1 MRKFFYADDEEIKRG
16 ETTDVYFVR
25 TKKILEAKGLTK
37 VRVVAEITNG
47 RLPENWEWGVLC
59 GVEEAANLLE
69 GLPIDVY
76 SMPEGSI
83 FKCRDY
89 NGLREPV
96 MFIEGPYG
104 DFCIYETPLLGL
116 LCQSSGV
123 ATKAARVKKAI
134 GNKPAIA
141 FGIRRMHPVISP
153 MLDRAAYIGGLDGV
167 SSLKGAKTIGKEP
180 VGTMPHAL
188 IIVLGDQVK
197 AWKAFDEVIPRE
209 VSRIALVDTY
219 FDEKAEAIMAA
230 EALGEKLYAVR
241 LDTPSSRRGD
251 FAEIVRE
258 VRWELDA
265 RGYRNVKIFVSGGI
279 DERSAKALSEAGVD
293 AFGVGTSVSNAPTI
307 DFAMDIVSVEGKPSA
322 KRGKLSGKKQVWR
335 CEECMVDLI
344 KPFDFPSPKCPACG
358 GETVPM
364 LKPLIKNGEIVAE
377 LKSPSEIREYVL
389 KQLEKVSLSL
399 E

>member
-1 MRKFFYADDEEIKRG
+1 MRKFLYADDEEIKKG
-16 ETTDVYFVR
+16 ETTDIYFVR

-59 GVEEAANLLE
+59 GIEEAANLLE

-89 NGLREPV
+89 YGLREPV

-134 GNKPAIA
+134 GSKPAIA
-141 FGIRRMHPVISP
+141 FGIRRMHPAISP

-197 AWKAFDEVIPRE
+197 AWKAFDEVIPPE

-279 DERSAKALSEAGVD
+279 DERSAKVLSEAGVD
-293 AFGVGTSVSNAPTI
+293 AFGVSGR
-307 DFAMDIVSVEGKPSA
+307 PSA
-322 KRGKLSGKKQVWR
+322 TLR
-335 CEECMVDLI
+335 
-344 KPFDFPSPKCPACG
+344 P
-358 GETVPM
+358 
-364 LKPLIKNGEIVAE
+364 
-377 LKSPSEIREYVL
+377 
-389 KQLEKVSLSL
+389 
-399 E
+399 

>member
-1 MRKFFYADDEEIKRG
+1 MRKFLYADDEEIKKG
-16 ETTDVYFVR
+16 ETTDIYFVR

-59 GVEEAANLLE
+59 GIEEAANLLE

-89 NGLREPV
+89 YGLREPV

-134 GNKPAIA
+134 GSKPAIA
-141 FGIRRMHPVISP
+141 FGIRRMHPAISP

-197 AWKAFDEVIPRE
+197 AWKAFDEVIPPE
-209 VSRIALVDTY
+209 VSRIAVVDTY

-279 DERSAKALSEAGVD
+279 DERSAKVLSEAGVD

-307 DFAMDIVSVEGKPSA
+307 DFAMDIVSVEGRPSA

-335 CEECMVDLI
+335 CEKCMVDI
-344 KPFDFPSPKCPACG
+344 IRPFDSPQPKCPLCK
-358 GETVPM
+358 GETISM

-389 KQLEKVSLSL
+389 RQLEKVSLPL
-399 E
+399 

>member
-1 MRKFFYADDEEIKRG
+1 MRKFFYADDEEIKKG
-16 ETTDVYFVR
+16 ETTDIYFVR

-59 GVEEAANLLE
+59 GIEEAANLLE

-89 NGLREPV
+89 YGLREPV

-134 GNKPAIA
+134 GSKPAIA
-141 FGIRRMHPVISP
+141 FGIRRMHPAISP

-197 AWKAFDEVIPRE
+197 AWKAFDEVIPPE

-279 DERSAKALSEAGVD
+279 DERSAKVLSEAGVD

-307 DFAMDIVSVEGKPSA
+307 DFAMDIVSVEGRPSA

-335 CEECMVDLI
+335 CEKCMVDI
-344 KPFDFPSPKCPACG
+344 IRPFDSPQPKCPLCK
-358 GETVPM
+358 GETTPM

-389 KQLEKVSLSL
+389 RQLEKVSLSL
-399 E
+399 

>member
-1 MRKFFYADDEEIKRG
+1 MRKFFYADDEEIKKG
-16 ETTDVYFVR
+16 ETTDIYFVR

-59 GVEEAANLLE
+59 GIEEAANLLE

-76 SMPEGSI
+76 SMPEGSV

-89 NGLREPV
+89 YGLREPV

-197 AWKAFDEVIPRE
+197 AWKAFDEVIPPE

-279 DERSAKALSEAGVD
+279 DEKSAKVLSEAGVD

-307 DFAMDIVSVEGKPSA
+307 DFAMDIVSVEGKPAA

-335 CEECMVDLI
+335 CEECMTDII
-344 KPFDFPSPKCPACG
+344 KPFDFPQPRCPLC
-358 GETVPM
+358 ERKTVPM

-377 LKSPSEIREYVL
+377 LKGPSEIREYVL
-389 KQLEKVSLSL
+389 RQLEKVSISL
-399 E
+399 